1 MSSLTNNVDAEL
13 PYAVEASLVE
23 KRSKILVKD
32 RKSQDQLRN
41 KGFGEN
47 LDSDFILQ
55 PYEALYLLFTRRL
68 VLSTRLIKNITFDN
82 LLNILLKHDKEI
94 LTKFLIY
101 RDLRSRG
108 YVTKE
113 GFGFGID
120 FRVYEKGE
128 FEKKPAKYVVFG
140 ISEGVELNASELSKA
155 LTQITRMGKNAV
167 AAVIE
172 RRGEITYYKVSRA
185 RFDVNKMNPKFMPKN
200 DLESPKE
207 IETQYS
213 KFKNDFSELK
223 D

>member
-1 MSSLTNNVDAEL
+1 MSSLTNHVDAEL
-13 PYAVEASLVE
+13 PYSVEASWIE

-32 RKSQDQLRN
+32 RKSQDQLRS

-47 LDSDFILQ
+47 LDSEFVLQ
-55 PYEALYLLFTRRL
+55 TYEALYLLYTRRL
-68 VLSTRLIKNITFDN
+68 VLSTKMIKNITFDS
-82 LLNILLKHDKEI
+82 LLNIALRRDKEI

-140 ISEGVELNASELSKA
+140 INEGVQAKASEVSKA
-155 LTQITRMGKNAV
+155 ISQITKMGKSAV

-172 RRGEITYYKVSRA
+172 RRGEITYYKVSKA
-185 RFDVNKMNPKFMPKN
+185 RFENNKFNPKFAAME
-200 DLESPKE
+200 DAESPKE
-207 IETQYS
+207 MD
-213 KFKNDFSELK
+213 N
-223 D
+223 